1 MTGGS
6 DIPDIPD
13 LPGVLVLAGLD
24 PSGGAGL
31 LADAEAIRA
40 AGARP
45 LCVATALTVQTTKRA
60 RRFETCGVQLIQDSV
75 QALLEEENVKAI
87 KIGMIG
93 SAEIAQALEQLLPK
107 DLPRVVDPVLRST
120 SGALLLRGPPEVYL
134 RLALGALLTPNV
146 PEARELGERL
156 LERGPGAVLFKGG
169 HRGGTLV
176 VDKLVTKQGSEEDF
190 SAERIEGRK
199 RGTGCRLASF
209 IAARLALNFQLREA
223 VVEARAYVRSYLSA
237 P

>member
-1 MTGGS
+1 
-6 DIPDIPD
+6 
-13 LPGVLVLAGLD
+13 
-24 PSGGAGL
+24 
-31 LADAEAIRA
+31 
-40 AGARP
+40 
-45 LCVATALTVQTTKRA
+45 
-60 RRFETCGVQLIQDSV
+60 
-75 QALLEEENVKAI
+75 LLEEENVKAI

-107 DLPRVVDPVLRST
+107 DLPRVVDPVLRAT

-169 HRGGTLV
+169 HREGALV
-176 VDKLVTKQGSEEDF
+176 FDKLVTKQGSEEDF
-190 SAERIEGRK
+190 SGERIEGHK

>member
-1 MTGGS
+1 MTAGS
-6 DIPDIPD
+6 DIPDVPC
-13 LPGVLVLAGLD
+13 VLVLAGLD

-60 RRFETCGVQLIQDSV
+60 RRFETCGVQLIKDSV
-75 QALLEEENVKAI
+75 QALLEEEDIKAI

-93 SAEIAQALEQLLPK
+93 SAEIAEALEQLLPK
-107 DLPRVVDPVLRST
+107 DLPRVVDPVLRAT
-120 SGALLLRGPPEVYL
+120 SGAALLLGPPEVYL
-134 RLALGALLTPNV
+134 RLAQGALLTPNV
-146 PEARELGERL
+146 PEACDLGERL
-156 LERGPGAVLFKGG
+156 LERGPSAVLFKGG
-169 HRGGTLV
+169 HREGALV
-176 VDKLVTKQGSEEDF
+176 FDRLVTKQGSEDF
-190 SAERIEGRK
+190 SAERIAGHK

-209 IAARLALNFQLREA
+209 IAGRLALNFGVRESVIA
-223 VVEARAYVRSYLSA
+223 ARAYVRAYLSA